1 MSRFQ
6 AEDDLEEDQVLDH
19 RQAGPTVLRML
30 VGAELRRLREA
41 GGISRADAG
50 YRIRASDT
58 KISRLEL
65 GRTGFKP
72 RDVQDLLTLYGVT
85 GDAERE
91 TLLTMARQ
99 ASVPG
104 WWHAYND
111 VTPPSFESYIGLEQG
126 AAVIRTWDPLCVP
139 ELLQT
144 EDYARALVRGLHRG
158 VSEHEIERRV
168 RLRMERAR
176 ILVDPGTVRLW
187 AVLDESALRRRVGG
201 EAIMR
206 AQMEHLIEVGRRAN
220 VTIQVLPFSRGE
232 HGAMGGPM
240 AIMRPPATKLSD
252 VVCLPQLVG
261 VIFPDKQAD
270 LDRYYAVMNALVV
283 DAESVARTT
292 AMIQG
297 IRDEF

>member
-1 MSRFQ
+1 MSRFP
-6 AEDDLEEDQVLDH
+6 ADDDLEDDQVLDH

-30 VGAELRRLREA
+30 VGAQLRRLREA
-41 GGISRADAG
+41 GGFSRAEAG

-65 GRTGFKP
+65 GRTGFKA

-111 VTPPSFESYIGLEQG
+111 LTPPSFESYIGLEQG
-126 AAVIRTWDPLCVP
+126 AALIRSWDPLCVP

-144 EDYARALVRGLHRG
+144 EDYARALIGALHPG
-158 VSEHEIERRV
+158 VSEDEIERRV

-176 ILVDPGTVRLW
+176 ILVEPGTVRLW
-187 AVLDESALRRRVGG
+187 TVLDESALRRRVGG

-206 AQMEHLIEVGRRAN
+206 AQMEYLLEAGRRAN

-240 AIMRPPATKLSD
+240 AIMRTSATKLSD

-270 LDRYYAVMNALVV
+270 IDRYYAVMNALVV
-283 DAESVARTT
+283 DAESASATA
-292 AMIQG
+292 AMI
-297 IRDEF
+297 RRMLDEY

>member
-1 MSRFQ
+1 MSRFP
-6 AEDDLEEDQVLDH
+6 ADDDLEDDQGLDH

-41 GGISRADAG
+41 GGFSRAEAG

-65 GRTGFKP
+65 GRTGFKA

-111 VTPPSFESYIGLEQG
+111 LTPPSFESYIGLEQG
-126 AAVIRTWDPLCVP
+126 AALIRSWDPLCVP

-144 EDYARALVRGLHRG
+144 EDYARALIGALHPG
-158 VSEHEIERRV
+158 VSKDEIERRV

-176 ILVDPGTVRLW
+176 ILVEPGTVRLW
-187 AVLDESALRRRVGG
+187 TVLDESALRRRVGG

-206 AQMEHLIEVGRRAN
+206 AQMEYLLEAGRRAN

-240 AIMRPPATKLSD
+240 AIMRTSATKLSD

-270 LDRYYAVMNALVV
+270 IDRYYAVMNALVV
-283 DAESVARTT
+283 DAESASATA
-292 AMIQG
+292 AMI
-297 IRDEF
+297 RRMLDEY